1 MARIRYIVDDVKEAA
16 EFYTSHLGFDLVQR
30 FGKAIAILQ
39 RDDLELL
46 VSGPMASA
54 SRPMLDGSTPE
65 PGGWSRFVITVEDLE
80 KYVAE
85 LRAQGVSFRND
96 IEIQADRKQILC
108 EDPSGNVI
116 ELFQS
121 G

>member
-1 MARIRYIVDDVKEAA
+1 MARIRYIVNSVDDAVA
-16 EFYTSHLGFDLVQR
+16 FYTSHLGFDLVEQYGR
-30 FGKAIAILQ
+30 AIAILQ
-39 RDDLELL
+39 REDLELL
-46 VSGPMASA
+46 VSGPAASA
-54 SRPMLDGSTPE
+54 SRPMLDGSKPE
-65 PGGWSRFVITVEDLE
+65 PGGYSRFVITVEDLE
-80 KYVAE
+80 KYVAG

>member
-1 MARIRYIVDDVKEAA
+1 MVRIRYIVNDVREAA
-16 EFYTSHLGFDLVQR
+16 EFYTSHLGFDLVNR
-30 FGKAIAILQ
+30 FGQAIAILQ

-46 VSGPMASA
+46 VSGPAASA

-65 PGGWSRFVITVEDLE
+65 PGGYSRFVITVEDLDE
-80 KYVAE
+80 FVAE
-85 LRAQGVSFRND
+85 LRAQGVKFRND
-96 IEIQADRKQILC
+96 IETNADRKQILC